1 MKGRIDVRQRLT
13 IADIAAAAGVSL
25 PTVSRVLNQ
34 RPDVSPETRERV
46 LRVIA
51 EHGYVS
57 NRTTHP
63 TKETATKLIDLIIAG
78 PLDSEYYLEVIRGID
93 ESLNRTGRR
102 LALFTMHFEKRLEE
116 DWQAHLAQR
125 CPEGVLLLAPGEQFI
140 YVEALHKL
148 HIPFVVVDD
157 SRELGPDVPSV
168 GATNWRGGLMATE
181 YLLSLG
187 HRRIATISGIPS
199 HLTSK
204 ARVAGY
210 RSALEAADMT
220 PEPELIRQ
228 GDFHHTS
235 GYSQTLALL
244 ALPEPPTA
252 IVAGCDLQATGI
264 YRALSEHGMQ
274 VPRDMSVIGFDDIP
288 STEWMSPPLTTIR
301 QPLREMGS
309 IAVDLLLQQIAGE
322 PLKSL
327 RVELATSLVI
337 RQSCAP
343 LRVSSENR
351 SLPG

>member
-1 MKGRIDVRQRLT
+1 MRQRLT
-13 IADIAAAAGVSL
+13 IADIAAAAGVSM

-51 EHGYVS
+51 AYGYVS

-63 TKETATKLIDLIIAG
+63 TKEPATKLIDLIISG
-78 PLDSEYYLEVIRGID
+78 PLDSEYYLEVIHGID
-93 ESLNRTGRR
+93 ERLNRTGRR
-102 LALFTMHFEKRLEE
+102 LALFTMHNEQRLVE

-125 CPEGVLLLAPGEQFI
+125 CPEGVLLLAHSEQFSYI
-140 YVEALHKL
+140 EALRKL
-148 HIPFVVVDD
+148 QIPFVAVGD
-157 SRELGPDVPSV
+157 SRDLGPDVPSV

-187 HRRIATISGIPS
+187 HRRIATISGIPF

-204 ARVAGY
+204 ARLAGY
-210 RSALEAADMT
+210 RSALEAAGVT
-220 PEPELIRQ
+220 PEPALIRQ
-228 GDFHHTS
+228 GDFRHTS

-252 IVAGCDLQATGI
+252 IVAGCDIQATGI
-264 YRALSEHGMQ
+264 YRALAEHGLH
-274 VPRDMSVIGFDDIP
+274 VPHDMSIIGFDDIP

-309 IAVDLLLQQIAGE
+309 IAVDLLLQQIDGE
-322 PLKSL
+322 PLTSL

-343 LRVSSENR
+343 LRVN
-351 SLPG
+351 PD

>member
-1 MKGRIDVRQRLT
+1 M
-13 IADIAAAAGVSL
+13 
-25 PTVSRVLNQ
+25 PTVSRVLHQ

-46 LRVIA
+46 LRVLA
-51 EHGYVS
+51 ENGYAS
-57 NRTTHP
+57 HRKAHHP
-63 TKETATKLIDLIIAG
+63 IKEPATKLIDLILPG
-78 PLDSEYYLEVIRGID
+78 PLDSEYYLEVIHGID
-93 ESLNRTGRR
+93 ERLNRTGRR
-102 LALFTMHFEKRLEE
+102 LALFTMHNEKRLEE
-116 DWQAHLAQR
+116 DWQVHIPQR
-125 CPEGVLLLAPGEQFI
+125 CPEGVLLLAPGAQFG
-140 YVEALHKL
+140 YVEVLQKL

-157 SRELGPDVPSV
+157 SRELGPDVASV
-168 GATNWRGGLMATE
+168 GATNWRGSLIATE

-210 RSALEAADMT
+210 RSALEATGIT
-220 PEPELIRQ
+220 PEPEWLRQ
-228 GDFHHTS
+228 GDFHHSS

-252 IVAGCDLQATGI
+252 IVAGSDIQATGI
-264 YRALSEHGMQ
+264 YRALYERGMD
-274 VPRDMSVIGFDDIP
+274 VPKDMSVIGFDDIP
-288 STEWMSPPLTTIR
+288 STEWMIPPLTTIR

-322 PLKSL
+322 PLRSQ

-343 LRVSSENR
+343 LQRT
-351 SLPG
+351 

>member
-1 MKGRIDVRQRLT
+1 VRQRLT
-13 IADIAAAAGVSL
+13 IADIAAAAGVSM

-51 EHGYVS
+51 EHGYIS

-63 TKETATKLIDLIIAG
+63 TKEPETKLIDLIIAG

-102 LALFTMHFEKRLEE
+102 LALFTMHYEKRLEE

-140 YVEALHKL
+140 YVEALRKL
-148 HIPFVVVDD
+148 HIPFVVIDD

-168 GATNWRGGLMATE
+168 GATNWRGGLRATE

-204 ARVAGY
+204 ARIAGY
-210 RSALEAADMT
+210 RSALEAAGML

-235 GYSQTLALL
+235 GYNQTLALL

-252 IVAGCDLQATGI
+252 IVADRHLPC
-264 YRALSEHGMQ
+264 
-274 VPRDMSVIGFDDIP
+274 
-288 STEWMSPPLTTIR
+288 PL
-301 QPLREMGS
+301 
-309 IAVDLLLQQIAGE
+309 
-322 PLKSL
+322 
-327 RVELATSLVI
+327 
-337 RQSCAP
+337 
-343 LRVSSENR
+343 
-351 SLPG
+351 